1 MAHPVRALYT
11 TAGKTSAAPRAPAV
25 RKHHK
30 SVPLQLAFSSSFSP
44 GTGPR
49 RHSQRKSSSF
59 HHTEPS
65 LEAPFQT
72 VPEICL
78 LLKLK
83 REPSHS
89 SRMSP
94 VPNSIKTK
102 RWPWWHVIVWCFA
115 CFNFLTFFFKMCV
128 DVFAC
133 IKVSAPAFRNQKGAS
148 VPWDWSHRWLWV
160 TTEDLGIASWSS
172 GWAASELQCYAV
184 SPVP

>member
-1 MAHPVRALYT
+1 MAHPIRALYT

-25 RKHHK
+25 SKHHK

-59 HHTEPS
+59 YSTEPG

-102 RWPWWHVIVWCFA
+102 RWSWWHVIVWCFA
-115 CFNFLTFFFKMCV
+115 CFNFLTFFKNVRWCLCLHKSLCTCLQKPEKGLSALGLESQMV
-128 DVFAC
+128 
-133 IKVSAPAFRNQKGAS
+133 VS
-148 VPWDWSHRWLWV
+148 H
-160 TTEDLGIASWSS
+160 LGIASWSS